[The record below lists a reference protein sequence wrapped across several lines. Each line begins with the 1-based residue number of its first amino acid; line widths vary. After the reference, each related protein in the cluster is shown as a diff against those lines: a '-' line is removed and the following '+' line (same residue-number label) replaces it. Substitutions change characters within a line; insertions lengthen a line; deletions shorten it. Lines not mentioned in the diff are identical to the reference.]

1 MLLNGKVAVVTG
13 GAHGIGRAT
22 ARRLVEEGAKVA
34 VLDRDR
40 DGLAE
45 AVDTIGAAQDRF
57 IPIVVDLLDPQETAA
72 AFAEVKQRF
81 GAPDILVN
89 NVGQGAR
96 EKASTFQAS
105 EPSSWDFLI
114 DICLRTTIACTH
126 LVIADMQARGSGKI
140 VNISSDSAFIGAKAS
155 AAYAAAKS
163 GVIGFTRSLA
173 REIATSGITV
183 NAVAPGYIRTRAQD
197 ALPKEFLVKA
207 LAETPMGVFG
217 EPDQGAVAA
226 HAAGAGGRFGGG
238 RGAGESFRRTAAA
251 RIPAPCAAGGRAPE
265 DAGGGGRGRPAGS
278 RGG

>member
-45 AVDTIGAAQDRF
+45 AVGAIGAPEGRLL
-57 IPIVVDLLDPQETAA
+57 PIVVDLLDPQETAA

-105 EPSSWDFLI
+105 EASSWDFLI
-114 DICLRTTIACTH
+114 AICLRTTIACTH
-126 LVIADMQARGSGKI
+126 EVIADMQARGSGKI

-197 ALPKEFLVKA
+197 ALPKEFLTKA

-217 EPDQGAVAA
+217 EPDDIANAVLFFASDMSRYVT
-226 HAAGAGGRFGGG
+226 GQTLIVNGGRWMN
-238 RGAGESFRRTAAA
+238 
-251 RIPAPCAAGGRAPE
+251 
-265 DAGGGGRGRPAGS
+265 
-278 RGG
+278 